1 MRVVSVTAGAVLGAA
16 VAVAAVLTHRHAWA
30 ADGVALPWGLV
41 LGVGTA
47 VTCGLALRGV
57 GWWAPGF
64 AIGWTTLLVALLP
77 GGPGGDYVFLT
88 DGRGWGL
95 LTTGVAAGALVLV
108 VGVTGRAATS

>member
-1 MRVVSVTAGAVLGAA
+1 MTAGAVLGAA

-30 ADGVALPWGLV
+30 TGGVALPWGLV

-47 VTCGLALRGV
+47 LTCGFALRGV

-64 AIGWTTLLVALLP
+64 AVGWTTLLVALLP

-95 LTTGVAAGALVLV
+95 LVAGVGAGALVLV
-108 VGVTGRAATS
+108 AGVTHRVTGRAATS